1 MLMIKDFKNNSNVA
15 IDLLIE
21 NMLIIVIRIIIM
33 ITINNNINTEKLTE
47 KNNLLVGVRRV

>member
-1 MLMIKDFKNNSNVA
+1 MIKDFKNNSNVA

-33 ITINNNINTEKLTE
+33 ITINNNINIEKLTE
-47 KNNLLVGVRRV
+47 KNHLLVGVRRV

>member
-1 MLMIKDFKNNSNVA
+1 MLMIKDFKNNSNIA

-21 NMLIIVIRIIIM
+21 NMLIIVIRIITM

>member
-1 MLMIKDFKNNSNVA
+1 MLMIKDFKNNSNIA

>member
-1 MLMIKDFKNNSNVA
+1 MLMIKDFKNNSNIA

-47 KNNLLVGVRRV
+47 KNHLLVGVRRV

>member
-1 MLMIKDFKNNSNVA
+1 MIKDFKNNSNIA

-33 ITINNNINTEKLTE
+33 ITINNNINIEKLTE
-47 KNNLLVGVRRV
+47 KNDLLVGVRRV

>member
-1 MLMIKDFKNNSNVA
+1 MIKDFKNNSNIA

-33 ITINNNINTEKLTE
+33 ITINNNINIEKLTE
-47 KNNLLVGVRRV
+47 KNHLLVGVRRV

>member
-33 ITINNNINTEKLTE
+33 ITINNNINIEKLTE
-47 KNNLLVGVRRV
+47 KNHLLVGVRRV

>member
-1 MLMIKDFKNNSNVA
+1 MLMIKDFKNNSNIA

-33 ITINNNINTEKLTE
+33 ITINNNINIEKLTE
-47 KNNLLVGVRRV
+47 KNHLLVGVRRV

>member
-1 MLMIKDFKNNSNVA
+1 MLMIEDFKNNSNIA

>member
-1 MLMIKDFKNNSNVA
+1 MIEDFKNNSNIA